1 MQIILRVTCWWRV
14 VVFNRLNREK
24 NIAEWPTL
32 LLETLQVSN
41 TFDFFNLTQS
51 RFNIACLR
59 MQISFQDT
67 NSDKVDVKLM
77 TVGRI
82 PNVSFLVSCVIFFKI
97 STPVLSGKIV
107 LGLIWHYEIF
117 IEKGIFNPNEC
128 LSHI

>member
-1 MQIILRVTCWWRV
+1 
-14 VVFNRLNREK
+14 
-24 NIAEWPTL
+24 
-32 LLETLQVSN
+32 
-41 TFDFFNLTQS
+41 
-51 RFNIACLR
+51 

-117 IEKGIFNPNEC
+117 IDKGIFNLNEC